1 VTVNP
6 VDRASLERWSTM
18 RASLW
23 PEAVAAELAREAT
36 RFLDGVP
43 SVAEAVFVALDEA
56 NSAFGFI
63 ELGLRQFADGCESS
77 PVPYV
82 EGWFVEGEQR
92 GRGAGKALM
101 NAGERWARER
111 GFFELAS
118 DTQIDNVTSRQAHAA
133 LGFAEVETLVILRKD
148 L

>member
-1 VTVNP
+1 
-6 VDRASLERWSTM
+6 M

-92 GRGAGKALM
+92 RRGAGKALM